1 MGKYLKNPDLSPG
14 SLAARVPLV
23 PSSAISD
30 APVDG
35 LIRFNQSSSRIEF
48 YYNGKWNQVAKIGT
62 VQIVV
67 DTIVPD
73 GYSASWSSMIP
84 AETDPTAIA
93 VFIGGVYQLP
103 NVNYTLG
110 DSTPGIK
117 SDPTSTIVFSSVPPA
132 NNGVMPNTITIIHNL
147 NSTDAA

>member
-93 VFIGGVYQLP
+93 VFIGGVYQIP
-103 NVNYTLG
+103 TTHYSVNG
-110 DSTPGIK
+110 
-117 SDPTSTIVFSSVPPA
+117 STIITFQAPPPQYTGSSP
-132 NNGVMPNTITIIHNL
+132 TTIIVIHNI
-147 NSTDAA
+147 NSTNVAA